1 MSKKTENIVDAERMR
16 YDVSKLLTK
25 YINVNLPSNL
35 DRQQLQGLKELKAD
49 TNIKV
54 VPFDKGTGFA
64 LMESHDMISKIREQI
79 GDARIIRSDPTNSL
93 VRKFQKEIS
102 RLKKEEKID
111 VRTFH

>member
-25 YINVNLPSNL
+25 YINVKLPRNL
-35 DRQQLQGLKELKAD
+35 DRQQLQGLKELKND

-64 LMESHDMISKIREQI
+64 SMESQDMISKIREQI
-79 GDARIIRSDPTNSL
+79 GDPVSFVVIQLAPLFVNSRRRYP
-93 VRKFQKEIS
+93 VSKKKR
-102 RLKKEEKID
+102 RLM
-111 VRTFH
+111 